1 MIARVRG
8 ILEEKDEHR
17 VVVDVNG
24 VGYGL
29 LVPATVFHKLPATG
43 AEVTLQVYTNVRED
57 AITLFGFLNHLQRDV
72 FEILLTAN
80 GVGPKLALTILSSL
94 EAVQVL
100 EALAQGNRAMLNG
113 ISGIGKKTAERLLIE
128 LREKCEKRLLLER
141 GGELPSKKK
150 GAAAVEHVAG
160 WTSDLGSALISLGY
174 RENDVR
180 QIVREVMMRPDE
192 AKDFESGLKLAL
204 KLFGAG
210 SSKSMR
216 GTA

>member
-8 ILEEKDEHR
+8 SLEEKEEHR
-17 VVVDVNG
+17 IVVDVNG

-29 LVPATVFHKLPATG
+29 LVPSTVFHKLPG
-43 AEVTLQVYTNVRED
+43 VGQDVTLQVYTNVRED
-57 AITLFGFLNHLQRDV
+57 AITLFGFLTHLERDV

-80 GVGPKLALTILSSL
+80 GVGPKLALTILSAL

-128 LREKCEKRLLLER
+128 LKEKCEKRLLLER
-141 GGELPSKKK
+141 GEVPAKKR
-150 GAAAVEHVAG
+150 GAPAMEHVAG
-160 WTSDLGSALISLGY
+160 WTSDLGSALVSLGY

-180 QIVREVMMRPDE
+180 QIVHEVLRRPED
-192 AKDFESGLKLAL
+192 ARDFESGLKLAL
-204 KLFGAG
+204 KLLGAG
-210 SSKSMR
+210 NSKSMR